1 MSAYKVISESE
12 EDGCWIYRFEACP
25 DGVTTT
31 VGRLR
36 LAWADY
42 DLWIPDGTVEP
53 ARVADAILRFV
64 LENSAFQPIPDRIDS
79 SHPRRLVSDADQ
91 RIIHLIRNCND

>member
-1 MSAYKVISESE
+1 MSTFKVISETE
-12 EDGCWIYRFEACP
+12 EDGCWIYRFEVAS
-25 DGVTTT
+25 DGEA
-31 VGRLR
+31 GEPRRLR

-64 LENSAFQPIPDRIDS
+64 LESDAFQPMPHRIDS
-79 SHPRRLVSDADQ
+79 SHPRRLAPGADD
-91 RIIHLIRNCND
+91 RIIHLIRNCNE